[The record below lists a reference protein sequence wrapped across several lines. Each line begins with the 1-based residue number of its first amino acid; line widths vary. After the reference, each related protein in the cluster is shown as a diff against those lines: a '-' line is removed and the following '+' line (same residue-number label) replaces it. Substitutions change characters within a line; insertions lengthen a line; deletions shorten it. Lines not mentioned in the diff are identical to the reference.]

1 MKACL
6 HIAVAVAAAV
16 VLSGAEPS
24 LGADS
29 KSSVDAIRHELL
41 QLPYYG
47 VFDFLA
53 FSYDKGTVT
62 LAGYAYHGT
71 LKHDATRAAKRAS
84 GVDQVIDKVEQLPV
98 SQNDDELRWKT
109 YYAIYRD
116 PFLARYAPGG
126 GVLWGH
132 RHSFDD
138 GFHAMSLRR
147 FPGMEPLGDYPL
159 HIIVKRGTITLLG
172 VLDSEADKTVAGVRA
187 REVAGSFGVENEL
200 VVENP
205 RGAMNRCGAGTNTCR
220 RLHDLQV
227 GYSRYFENVKS
238 CAFWGTWQLKH
249 CFTGSVA
256 IGFVESPPAH
266 AWNPQPPVDAYFF
279 ESLTMS
285 VMALRV
291 VPSR

>member
-1 MKACL
+1 
-6 HIAVAVAAAV
+6 
-16 VLSGAEPS
+16 VLLST
-24 LGADS
+24 
-29 KSSVDAIRHELL
+29 H
-41 QLPYYG
+41 YG

-62 LAGYAYHGT
+62 LVGYAYHGT

-84 GVDQVIDKVEQLPV
+84 GVDQVIDKVEELPT

-132 RHSFDD
+132 RHPFDD
-138 GFHAMSLRR
+138 GFHPISFRR

-172 VLDSEADKTVAGVRA
+172 VVDSEADKTVAGLRA

-200 VVENP
+200 VVENMQG
-205 RGAMNRCGAGTNTCR
+205 R
-220 RLHDLQV
+220 
-227 GYSRYFENVKS
+227 
-238 CAFWGTWQLKH
+238 
-249 CFTGSVA
+249 
-256 IGFVESPPAH
+256 
-266 AWNPQPPVDAYFF
+266 
-279 ESLTMS
+279 
-285 VMALRV
+285 
-291 VPSR
+291 